1 LAEDQVP
8 EEAKDERL
16 QALQALLREQQLG
29 FNRGTVGRT
38 IPVLLE
44 RPGREPGQL
53 LGRSPW
59 LQPVHLEAPAAAMGR
74 IVDVRVRAATA
85 TSLSGRLAAPV
96 MEDAAA

>member
-1 LAEDQVP
+1 VP

-16 QALQALLREQQLG
+16 QALQALLREQQFR
-29 FNRGTVGRT
+29 FNHGMVGRT

-44 RPGREPGQL
+44 KPGRDPGQL

-59 LQPVHLEAPAAAMGR
+59 LQPVHLEAPAADMGR
-74 IVDVRVRAATA
+74 IVEVAVRAATA

-96 MEDAAA
+96 LEDAAA

>member
-1 LAEDQVP
+1 LW
-8 EEAKDERL
+8 
-16 QALQALLREQQLG
+16 EQQLR
-29 FNRGTVGRT
+29 FNRSKVGAVM
-38 IPVLLE
+38 PVLLD

-59 LQPVHLEAPAAAMGR
+59 LQPVHLEAPAASIGR
-74 IVDVRVRAATA
+74 IVTASVRAATT